1 MELNTNMSPQEML
14 NVNRMVNEHNII
26 NNAANGRAAKQSLGK
41 DDFLTLLIAQLQHQ
55 DPSNPM
61 ENTDF
66 IAQMAQF
73 STLEQMSNVSAGFDK
88 LADKLNNSEAF
99 SMLGKTVELG
109 LGESVVIGK
118 VESVTRGEQ
127 PEVMVNGGMY
137 GMHYIKKIIYSE

>member
-1 MELNTNMSPQEML
+1 MELNMSPQERL
-14 NVNRMVNEHNII
+14 SVDLKVNEHNII

-73 STLEQMSNVSAGFDK
+73 STLEQITNVSAGFDK
-88 LADKLNNSEAF
+88 LAGRLNSSEAF
-99 SMLGKTVELG
+99 SMLGKTVEVV
-109 LGESVVIGK
+109 LGETVVTGM
-118 VESVTRGEQ
+118 VENVTRGEL
-127 PEVMVNGGMY
+127 PEVMVNGKMY
-137 GMHYIKKIIYSE
+137 GMDYIKKIYSE

>member
-1 MELNTNMSPQEML
+1 MELKMSSQEML
-14 NVNRMVNEHNII
+14 NVDRMVNEHNII
-26 NNAANGRAAKQSLGK
+26 NNAANGRAAKQTLGK

-73 STLEQMSNVSAGFDK
+73 STLEQMTNVSSGFDR
-88 LADKLNNSEAF
+88 LAGKLNNSEAF

-109 LGESVVIGK
+109 LGETVVTGM
-118 VESVTRGEQ
+118 VESVTRGEV
-127 PEVMVNGGMY
+127 PEVMVNGKMY
-137 GMHYIKKIIYSE
+137 GMDYIKKIYSE